1 MPNFTFIEDQGGDT
15 SLLNLDQIRMITEI
29 RDGHCKIV
37 FGYNFT
43 VELDGDGAE
52 KLIARLLAESELIDG
67 TPMAE
72 MVERFKQAEKSTQ
85 PKVIPFDGSE
95 SQS

>member
-1 MPNFTFIEDQGGDT
+1 MPNFTFIEDQEGNT

-29 RDGHCKIV
+29 HDGHCRIV
-37 FGYNFT
+37 FGNNFS
-43 VELDGDGAE
+43 VELHGDGAQ
-52 KLIARLLAESELIDG
+52 KLIARLLAESELVDG

-72 MVERFKQAEKSTQ
+72 MIERFKQAEKSTQ
-85 PKVIPFDGSE
+85 PKVIPFGGSE